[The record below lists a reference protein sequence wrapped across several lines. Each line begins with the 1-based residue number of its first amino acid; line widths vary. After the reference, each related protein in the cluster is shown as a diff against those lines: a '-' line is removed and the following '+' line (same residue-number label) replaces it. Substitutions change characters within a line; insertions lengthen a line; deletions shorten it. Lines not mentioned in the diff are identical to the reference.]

1 MLQKVNCWY
10 IMEKV
15 CPEGKVKIE
24 SAGESG
30 IKTTINDGLGDYGMK
45 MSY

>member
-1 MLQKVNCWY
+1 
-10 IMEKV
+10 MEKV